1 MNNNR
6 TRAQSYQS
14 FLLEEAKR
22 DFSVLLFYYMKRE
35 HLEYFLE
42 TGNVKVTQL
51 SKSNDPLEFLLNIEE
66 PHKYS
71 DLIRNT
77 EHNEPLVVCLSSRIS
92 SSTMWGHYAESHKG
106 VCLVFSLPIYKNLD
120 DEKLG
125 IHCYKINRSGQT
137 NDSDDSIIRVEYV
150 DNRSY
155 TTCIKD
161 KSDLAKVINKAIAT
175 KASDWKYESEVR
187 LRIREESPYLLCD
200 KGLFFYSGLKQFFKG
215 VVLGYKCE
223 VADAYVR
230 TLISASSFTDAFVA
244 RAEIQKDQYLMQPWL
259 SDDIYICDTDITSL

>member
-1 MNNNR
+1 MSKSLQEVLTGEANN
-6 TRAQSYQS
+6 TKP
-14 FLLEEAKR
+14 F
-22 DFSVLLFYYMKRE
+22 LLFYYMKRE

-66 PHKYS
+66 SHKYS
-71 DLIRNT
+71 VLIRNT

-106 VCLVFSLPIYKNLD
+106 VCLVFSLPIYKNSD
-120 DEKLG
+120 DKELEN
-125 IHCYKINRSGQT
+125 HCYKINRSGQT
-137 NDSDDSIIRVEYV
+137 NNSDDSIIRVEYV
-150 DNRSY
+150 DNRNY
-155 TTCIKD
+155 ITCIKD
-161 KSDLAKVINKAIAT
+161 KSNLEKAINKAIAT

-187 LRIREESPYLLCD
+187 LKIREESPYLLCD

-244 RAEIQKDQYLMQPWL
+244 RAAIQKDQYLMQPWL